1 VSDVTTQTA
10 DDVATTAPPKP
21 WYKQPKVIV
30 GLVLVVVVFLI
41 LREFG
46 TRRLRFSSDV
56 TGEGAFDLA
65 FFWSLVP
72 QMLQALAVT
81 TLATIQGFIVA
92 AVLGLFLALGRRSS
106 VKLISWPVTAFIE
119 FIRSTPLLVQLFI
132 IYFGLPQMGIELG
145 PFVAGVLGLGLNVG
159 AYNAETIRG
168 GIISVPV
175 GQTEAAR
182 SLGMSS
188 ALAMRR
194 IILPQA
200 LRIIVP
206 PLGNN
211 FIILIKDT
219 SLVSTI
225 TLVELTLTAQRFIG
239 STYKPFEMYLM
250 AAVLYAVLTTTAS
263 LLLGRLEKRTN
274 RGYRR

>member
-1 VSDVTTQTA
+1 MLDWNIMIHYF
-10 DDVATTAPPKP
+10 P
-21 WYKQPKVIV
+21 
-30 GLVLVVVVFLI
+30 FLLKGALLTLEISI
-41 LREFG
+41 L
-46 TRRLRFSSDV
+46 
-56 TGEGAFDLA
+56 
-65 FFWSLVP
+65 SL
-72 QMLQALAVT
+72 
-81 TLATIQGFIVA
+81 
-92 AVLGLFLALGRRSS
+92 VLGLIFGLGGALCKLTRNPFLR
-106 VKLISWPVTAFIE
+106 WPASFYIWL
-119 FIRSTPLLVQLFI
+119 IRSTPLLVQLFI
-132 IYFGLPQMGIELG
+132 IYFGLPQMGIDLG
-145 PFVAGVLGLGLNVG
+145 PFWSGVLGLSLNVG

-168 GIISVPV
+168 GIVSVPT

-182 SLGMSS
+182 SLGMSG

-200 LRIIVP
+200 LRIIIP

-250 AAVLYAVLTTTAS
+250 AAALYAVMTSAAS
-263 LLLGRLEKRTN
+263 LLLSWLERRT
-274 RGYRR
+274 RKEVR

>member
-1 VSDVTTQTA
+1 MLDWNIMIHYFPFLLKGA
-10 DDVATTAPPKP
+10 
-21 WYKQPKVIV
+21 
-30 GLVLVVVVFLI
+30 VLTLEIAI
-41 LREFG
+41 L
-46 TRRLRFSSDV
+46 
-56 TGEGAFDLA
+56 
-65 FFWSLVP
+65 SL
-72 QMLQALAVT
+72 
-81 TLATIQGFIVA
+81 
-92 AVLGLFLALGRRSS
+92 VLGLAFGLAAALCKLARSPFFR
-106 VKLISWPVTAFIE
+106 WPAAFYVWL
-119 FIRSTPLLVQLFI
+119 IRSTPLLVQLFI
-132 IYFGLPQMGIELG
+132 IYFGFPQMGIDLG
-145 PFVAGVLGLGLNVG
+145 PFWSGVLGLALNVG

-175 GQTEAAR
+175 GQTEGAR

-200 LRIIVP
+200 LRIIIP

-250 AAVLYAVLTTTAS
+250 AAALYAVMTSAAS
-263 LLLGRLEKRTN
+263 LLLSWLEKRT
-274 RGYRR
+274 RKEAR